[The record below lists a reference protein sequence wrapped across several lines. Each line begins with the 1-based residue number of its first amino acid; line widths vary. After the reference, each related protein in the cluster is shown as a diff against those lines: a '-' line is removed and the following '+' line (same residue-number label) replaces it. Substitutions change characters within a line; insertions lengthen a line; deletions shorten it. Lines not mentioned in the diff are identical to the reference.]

1 MRSCHLF
8 YTKQKKGVLIFVFRF
23 FAAVYRVIQSE
34 QALGADNQV
43 HGFDMIYP
51 VTSRQEG
58 KPIRS
63 IGIACYQRGDPKA
76 TCLSLIKNPDKQQLN
91 DDTGQA

>member
-1 MRSCHLF
+1 MF
-8 YTKQKKGVLIFVFRF
+8 FVFRF
-23 FAAVYRVIQSE
+23 FAGVYRVIHVSE

-51 VTSRQEG
+51 VTSRQEW